1 MSFALLRRIARQ
13 ISTALAPL
21 LQKISWSAH
30 CTAHRAEPSESS
42 LTVMNTSSSDC
53 WSLSIG
59 MSWLDPDL
67 SLERHA
73 NMAIDMR
80 QALLLPPEH
89 LRDLVQRLIRD
100 SYHQQQILDCAVRRV
115 MALEIELTL
124 ATEQPGIRPPTADH
138 HAMARDLLAKG

>member
-1 MSFALLRRIARQ
+1 
-13 ISTALAPL
+13 
-21 LQKISWSAH
+21 
-30 CTAHRAEPSESS
+30 
-42 LTVMNTSSSDC
+42 
-53 WSLSIG
+53 